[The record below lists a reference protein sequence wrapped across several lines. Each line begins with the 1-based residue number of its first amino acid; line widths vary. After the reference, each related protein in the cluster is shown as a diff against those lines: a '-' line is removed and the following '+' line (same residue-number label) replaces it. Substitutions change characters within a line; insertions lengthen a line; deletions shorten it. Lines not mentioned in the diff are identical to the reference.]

1 MQEKP
6 IDSPVEATQPAAKG
20 HSARLSEAFAIH
32 RSWKISLGAAVLMA
46 LLAVLGIALTTTNR
60 EVAPTYWISL
70 VPVFGMLCMATA
82 WSRAFYEGGGH
93 YLVVKQLLHWLAI
106 AVALGADFYIRS
118 SGQETGMAAGFNAAL
133 LLALGCLLAGIH
145 LEWIFS
151 FVGVLL
157 LLVLVAVVKA
167 DQYLWLIVII
177 AVACVA
183 AMLGVMSLL
192 AKSKQRKEAARSA
205 NPPKA

>member
-1 MQEKP
+1 
-6 IDSPVEATQPAAKG
+6 
-20 HSARLSEAFAIH
+20 
-32 RSWKISLGAAVLMA
+32 
-46 LLAVLGIALTTTNR
+46 
-60 EVAPTYWISL
+60 
-70 VPVFGMLCMATA
+70 MATA

-106 AVALGADFYIRS
+106 AVALGVDFYIRG
-118 SGQETGMAAGFNAAL
+118 SGQETGMASGFNAAL
-133 LLALGCLLAGIH
+133 LLALGCFLAGIH

-157 LLVLVAVVKA
+157 VLVLVAVVKA

-183 AMLGVMSLL
+183 GMLGVMSLL
-192 AKSKQRKEAARSA
+192 AKSKQRKEAARSD